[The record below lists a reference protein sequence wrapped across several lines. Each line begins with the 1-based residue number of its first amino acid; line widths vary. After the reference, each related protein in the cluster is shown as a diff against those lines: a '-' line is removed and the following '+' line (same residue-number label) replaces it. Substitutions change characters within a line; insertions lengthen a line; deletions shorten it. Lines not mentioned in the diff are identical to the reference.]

1 MTIFNWL
8 RRLVLRQQRFT
19 VMLVIVFTVI
29 TIKLITLYADA
40 NMDEGQWEQFKTD
53 HHCQPQVAD
62 NGDRRLSWQCDDGDI
77 YYRWRQQR

>member
-1 MTIFNWL
+1 
-8 RRLVLRQQRFT
+8 
-19 VMLVIVFTVI
+19 
-29 TIKLITLYADA
+29 
-40 NMDEGQWEQFKTD
+40 MDEGQWEQFKID

>member
-8 RRLVLRQQRFT
+8 RRLLLRQQLST
-19 VMLVIVFTVI
+19 VMLVIVFTAL
-29 TIKLITLYADA
+29 TIKLITLYVDA
-40 NMDEGQWEQFKTD
+40 NMDEGQWEQFKID
-53 HHCQPQVAD
+53 HNCQPQVAD